1 MLEKSFEIL
10 NFDSNGT
17 HAKFTV
23 LSVLGGNNL
32 QQENQKYCKKAKFW
46 EKINP

>member
-10 NFDSNGT
+10 NFDTNGT

-23 LSVLGGNNL
+23 LSVLGIT
-32 QQENQKYCKKAKFW
+32 QKYCKKAKFW